1 MTAHV
6 HAALML
12 QYAQDAA
19 ETDRPWER
27 WETSESKTKIG
38 DEWVDDWEDLTGNPD
53 WNPAVGYRHKK
64 TVIKIGRFEFPKPM
78 TRAPKEGT
86 DYFYLDFGDNGFVVG
101 GSSWAGDDFD
111 MKNVAMN
118 VSHLSH
124 KDAQTH
130 ADVLNAICRG
140 NV

>member
-1 MTAHV
+1 MAHK
-6 HAALML
+6 HAENMAL
-12 QYAQDAA
+12 YALDSA
-19 ETDRPWER
+19 ETNTPWLPWELSDN
-27 WETSESKTKIG
+27 WM
-38 DEWVDDWEDLTGNPD
+38 DWYPCPTHPA
-53 WNPAVGYRHKK
+53 WNEQTWYRHKK

>member
-19 ETDRPWER
+19 ETNTPWLL
-27 WETSESKTKIG
+27 WELSDNEM
-38 DEWVDDWEDLTGNPD
+38 DWYPCSTHPA
-53 WNPAVGYRHKK
+53 WNEQTRYRHKK

-111 MKNVAMN
+111 MENVAMN

-130 ADVLNAICRG
+130 ADVLSAICRG

>member
-1 MTAHV
+1 MV
-6 HAALML
+6 HKHAENMAL
-12 QYAQDAA
+12 YAQDAA
-19 ETDRPWER
+19 ETNTPWKR
-27 WETSESKTKIG
+27 WELSEI
-38 DEWVDDWEDLTGNPD
+38 DDKGRWYPCTTHPAWNEDTQ
-53 WNPAVGYRHKK
+53 YRRKK
-64 TVIKIGRFEFPKPM
+64 SVIKVGRFEFPKPM
-78 TRAPKEGT
+78 THAPKEGI

-101 GSSWAGDDFD
+101 SSSWAGDDFD
-111 MKNVAMN
+111 MKNIAMN

>member
-1 MTAHV
+1 MAHK
-6 HAALML
+6 HAENMASYAL
-12 QYAQDAA
+12 DSA
-19 ETDRPWER
+19 ETNTPWLL
-27 WETSESKTKIG
+27 WELSDNG
-38 DEWVDDWEDLTGNPD
+38 MDWYPCSTHPA
-53 WNPAVGYRHKK
+53 WNEQTWYRHKK